1 MLDSHSSSLVDATVE
16 SGAALDRPLYGE
28 SADAPIRLAGW
39 EKHPDGPR
47 SEAELGPITNDAGAT
62 RLISVDDE
70 RLEAE
75 LVELAADITAGMAR
89 WFDLIAL
96 YDDRKIWQQW
106 ECRSMATWLASHVG
120 VSLITARQYVH
131 VAHAIQRFSILK
143 GEFAAGR
150 LSYSRVRAVV
160 RCVTPET
167 EVAMVAMAKH
177 ATAPQLE
184 RFAAGI
190 DRVRQRAKPGDD
202 EAGWMNRELHLTLD
216 EDGTWILRG
225 RLPAEIGVSLK
236 RALDTEVAAQR
247 LVLLADAAASG
258 DATAGDARLEPI
270 EARRVDALDTLIN
283 RGHLAASQRESRP
296 LVVVHRYPDGNEFE
310 DGPAISDAT
319 ADRLE
324 CEADVVEAVH
334 VTRVCTRHKHECDDH
349 ESGPEIRLNRKAR
362 RSPKATMRRW
372 LIERDQG
379 CRFNGCGRKGRL
391 HSHHVVEYSNGGR
404 TTVSNLVM
412 LCDVHH
418 RAVHNHGWTITGD
431 PGGQLTFARPGLTPQ
446 RTVNGDIERLIANVS
461 GPISPTRYAG
471 DRFDLNYIVSVFLDA
486 QDHAAR
492 KTKTMCDAAAS
503 AHACSE

>member
-1 MLDSHSSSLVDATVE
+1 MLDSHSSSLVDATFE
-16 SGAALDRPLYGE
+16 SGAALDRPLFGG
-28 SADAPIRLAGW
+28 SAG
-39 EKHPDGPR
+39 G
-47 SEAELGPITNDAGAT
+47 T
-62 RLISVDDE
+62 RLLTVDDE

-143 GEFAAGR
+143 AEFAAGR

-190 DRVRQRAKPGDD
+190 DRVRKRANPGDD
-202 EAGWMNRELHLTLD
+202 EAGWMNRELRLTLD

-283 RGHLAASQRESRP
+283 RGHLATSQRESRP
-296 LVVVHRYPDGNEFE
+296 LVVVH
-310 DGPAISDAT
+310 
-319 ADRLE
+319 
-324 CEADVVEAVH
+324 
-334 VTRVCTRHKHECDDH
+334 
-349 ESGPEIRLNRKAR
+349 
-362 RSPKATMRRW
+362 
-372 LIERDQG
+372 QG

-404 TTVSNLVM
+404 TTASNLVM

-418 RAVHNHGWTITGD
+418 RAVHNHGWIITGD
-431 PGGQLTFARPGLTPQ
+431 PGGQLTFTRPGLTPQ
-446 RTVNGDIERLIANVS
+446 RTVDGDI
-461 GPISPTRYAG
+461 
-471 DRFDLNYIVSVFLDA
+471 DD
-486 QDHAAR
+486 
-492 KTKTMCDAAAS
+492 
-503 AHACSE
+503 